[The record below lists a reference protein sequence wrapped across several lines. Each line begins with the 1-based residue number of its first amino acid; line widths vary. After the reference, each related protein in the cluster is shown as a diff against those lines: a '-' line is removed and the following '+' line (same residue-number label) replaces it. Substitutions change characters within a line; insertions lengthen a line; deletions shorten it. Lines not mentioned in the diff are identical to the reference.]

1 MQNMMCNLFGCAY
14 DNDLDKLHELVNK
27 GLGRG
32 FADGEDF
39 ADVGNFG
46 VTDGE
51 DFFVGNFGVTCS
63 ILDQLKSV
71 ST

>member
-1 MQNMMCNLFGCAY
+1 MICNLFRCEY

-46 VTDGE
+46 D
-51 DFFVGNFGVTCS
+51 TCS
-63 ILDQLKSV
+63 ILDQLNSV

>member
-1 MQNMMCNLFGCAY
+1 M
-14 DNDLDKLHELVNK
+14 HEFVNK

-39 ADVGNFG
+39 VVDGNFG
-46 VTDGE
+46 DTDGE
-51 DFFVGNFGVTCS
+51 DFVVGNFGDTCS